1 MKGKLRCLAAGS
13 LFMAG
18 LAGCGLGPAG
28 VAVKLAKAG
37 NQTMAARTAEATV
50 TVTYPAVGGDPP
62 ITLEGLG
69 VVNFRQ
75 ARARYVTTGAGGA
88 GGGETIQDGA
98 TVYVKLGAELSAL
111 AGGARWMRVDLAKD
125 PTRMAGD
132 LTQTIGAL
140 AGAGSASKVG
150 DDVIDGSRVTHYQF
164 EVPSE
169 RVLPGISGGEA
180 IPMEAW
186 IDKDGRTRRLRMA
199 VDYSRL
205 HLPGPDLSL
214 PAGETLITTSFSN
227 FGVPADIEPPP
238 VEETISLADLDQL
251 RSEKEPTLPATSPWR
266 WVPSG
271 PRPDAQE
278 AARQAE
284 AALAPAGP
292 EPSCLS
298 PGSLAETRPRSATAN
313 PLDLAGTGRLA
324 PPPLPVPQRPEVLGI
339 RRHATAEEYVTANP
353 GVIEPEERIAGLRL
367 AGFTGAVTGGLRQ
380 GRGTSSFFIL
390 RFASP
395 EGAAAYHRLH
405 LGRVCSEAVEPRVVS
420 GLPGGVAYLRPE
432 GRDTPAKVSFVV
444 GDTEVNLAVCGC
456 MPVEDT
462 LALIENWGRA
472 VLAQLT
478 RPTPA

>member
-1 MKGKLRCLAAGS
+1 LIAKLRWLAVGS

-28 VAVKLAKAG
+28 VTVKLARAG

-62 ITLEGLG
+62 ITLEGSG
-69 VVNFRQ
+69 VVDFRQ
-75 ARARYVTTGAGGA
+75 ARARYVTTGPG

-98 TVYVKLGAELSAL
+98 TVYVKLGPELSAL
-111 AGGARWMRVDLAKD
+111 ADGAWWMRVDLAKD
-125 PTRMAGD
+125 PSRIAGD
-132 LTQTIGAL
+132 HTQAIGAL
-140 AGAGSASKVG
+140 AEAGSASKVG
-150 DDVIDGSRVTHYQF
+150 DEVIDGGRVTHYQF
-164 EVPSE
+164 DVPSE
-169 RVLPGISGGEA
+169 RVLPGISGGEP

-186 IDKDGRTRRLRMA
+186 IDKGGRTRRLRMI
-199 VDYSRL
+199 VDDSRL
-205 HLPGPDLSL
+205 RLPGVDLSL
-214 PAGETLITTSFSN
+214 PAGDTVITTSFSN
-227 FGVPADIEPPP
+227 FGVRADIEPPP
-238 VEETISLADLDQL
+238 VGETISLADLDQL
-251 RSEKEPTLPATSPWR
+251 RSEREPTLPATSPWA

-271 PRPDAQE
+271 PRPNAQE

-284 AALAPAGP
+284 AALGPAGS

-298 PGSLAETRPRSATAN
+298 PGSLTDSRLRSATVN
-313 PLDLAGTGRLA
+313 PLDFAGTGRLA
-324 PPPLPVPQRPEVLGI
+324 PPPLPVPERPEVLGI
-339 RRHATAEEYVTANP
+339 RRHATPEEYVTGNP
-353 GVIEPEERIAGLRL
+353 GVIEPEERMAGLRL
-367 AGFTGAVTGGLRQ
+367 AGFTGAVTGGQRQ

-405 LGRVCSEAVEPRVVS
+405 LGRVCSEAVDPRVVS
-420 GLPGGVAYLRPE
+420 DLPGGVAYLRPE
-432 GRDTPAKVSFVV
+432 GGDTPAKVSFVV

-456 MPVEDT
+456 MAVEDT